1 MACRAR
7 ATSQAYPTAP
17 RRATR
22 FGRRSSPLPARAAL
36 LASLSA
42 PKAASVRT
50 APHRIRPP
58 ALHPLQITCCR
69 FLFPA
74 IRILAAKT
82 GVLSPKPAQ
91 NPGFAARKQNS
102 ALGCSQET
110 KIFRA
115 GMRGQARPGCGAN
128 LDAGKAGRGSA
139 TQQAPAQQD
148 GVPDRRPNTPRAQPG
163 AKPGT

>member
-50 APHRIRPP
+50 VPHRIRPP

-91 NPGFAARKQNS
+91 NPGFAARKQKS
-102 ALGCSQET
+102 SG
-110 KIFRA
+110 
-115 GMRGQARPGCGAN
+115 PGCAGRQGR
-128 LDAGKAGRGSA
+128 DAGPIWMQGKPVGARRHNKLQHSKTGCPAEGRTPRGHNLA
-139 TQQAPAQQD
+139 QNQAPS
-148 GVPDRRPNTPRAQPG
+148 N
-163 AKPGT
+163 